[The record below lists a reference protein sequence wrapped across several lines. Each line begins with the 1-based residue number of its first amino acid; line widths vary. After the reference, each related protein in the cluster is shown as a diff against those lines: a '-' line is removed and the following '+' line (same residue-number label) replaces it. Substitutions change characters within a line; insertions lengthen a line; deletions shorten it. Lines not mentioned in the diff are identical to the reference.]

1 MLFVPFVTDFF
12 CLFVAEPWYD
22 ASAFLDLAA
31 REVQMQYPIAIIA
44 SVALFFSLGT
54 RERLEI
60 RDSFEFEPSA
70 QTVRKIRWPKRSIEV
85 ALSTSLLSPG
95 ANIKSDSD
103 VVGAARRAL
112 ARWSSL
118 SNINFVITWSTA
130 TSVSPADAGDGVSLL
145 TIAGTPENEA
155 FNSEATTGR
164 TRVFFDPETGNI
176 AEADISINPK
186 PRAEDG
192 TQLQFSTDGTPGTYD
207 LEATF
212 THEIGHMLGLD
223 HSSVL
228 SSTMQ
233 GRQAFNGTFGLP
245 ALTERTLSEEDR
257 QKIRGLYGPKLKLG
271 RIEGRLVDNRTPGT
285 LMPLNGVNVWAENV
299 VNGRLIASDV
309 TAEDGT
315 YRLEGLAPGLYRV
328 VVASGADTAQKFRS
342 FELSSQIIVK
352 PDVATP
358 LSSSLVPQQASVLN
372 PKVIGLNAELSTV
385 ALPLTPGKRVK
396 IYFGGEGVDQ
406 VPGTSIAVNS
416 PFFTVDPA
424 TLAREQIAAPF
435 PVVSIELQVAANA
448 PFGDYTLRLQSNSGE
463 TAYVPGA
470 ITIDPGAAST
480 FANPVDDF
488 RFFVTQ
494 QYTDL
499 TGREPD
505 SAMLDKLTA
514 QLSGCNSRSDCLRM
528 RRIEISTNLLVEN
541 ELPATGVFLYGLY
554 SAALGR
560 QPRYAELETDR
571 ALILGQKSELEAMR
585 LALTT
590 AFMERGEFKRRFPAT
605 MKPSDFVDSLLA
617 TIVQTTGVDLASER
631 SLLIGLLDDSAN
643 GRAAVLTRLA
653 SDQRVVD
660 ANYNHALVLFQY
672 FTYLRRNPDE
682 AAYNAWV
689 NTLKSKPLRD
699 PDAARSL
706 VCNFLNSTEYQNRF
720 TMVAT
725 HTNRECN

>member
-1 MLFVPFVTDFF
+1 
-12 CLFVAEPWYD
+12 
-22 ASAFLDLAA
+22 
-31 REVQMQYPIAIIA
+31 MQYPVAIIA
-44 SVALFFSLGT
+44 SVAMFFALGS

-70 QTVRKIRWPKRSIEV
+70 QTVRKIRWPRKTIEV
-85 ALSTSLLSPG
+85 AFSTSLLSPG
-95 ANIKSDSD
+95 ANIKPDSD

-112 ARWSSL
+112 ARWSNL
-118 SNINFVITWSTA
+118 SNISFVVTWSSV
-130 TSVSPADAGDGVSLL
+130 TSVSPAETGDGISLL
-145 TIAGTPENEA
+145 TIAVTPENEA

-176 AEADISINPK
+176 AEADISINPR

-212 THEIGHMLGLD
+212 THEIGHLLGLD
-223 HSSVL
+223 HSAVL

-233 GRQAFNGTFGLP
+233 SRQAFNGTFGMP
-245 ALTERTLSEEDR
+245 ALTERTLSEDDR
-257 QKIRGLYGPKLKLG
+257 QKIRSLYGPKLRLG

-285 LMPLNGVNVWAENV
+285 LLPLNGVNVWAENV

-309 TAEDGT
+309 TGEDGT
-315 YRLEGLAPGLYRV
+315 YRLEGLAPGQYRV
-328 VVASGADTAQKFRS
+328 VVSSSPDVAQKFRS
-342 FELSSQIIVK
+342 FELSNQVAVK
-352 PDVATP
+352 ADVSTP
-358 LSSSLVPQQASVLN
+358 LNSSLVPPQASGLN

-385 ALPLTPGKRVK
+385 ALPLAPGKRVK
-396 IYFGGEGVDQ
+396 IYLGGDGVDQ

-435 PVVSIELQVAANA
+435 PIVSIEVQVAPNA

-480 FANPVDDF
+480 FSNPVDDF
-488 RFFVTQ
+488 RFFITQ

-505 SAMLDKLTA
+505 AATLDKLTA
-514 QLSGCNSRSDCLRM
+514 QLSGCNSRSDCLRV
-528 RRIEISTNLLVEN
+528 RRIDLSTNLLVEN

-554 SAALGR
+554 STGLGR
-560 QPRYAELETDR
+560 LPRYAELETDR
-571 ALILGQKSELEAMR
+571 ALVLSQKSELEAVRMA
-585 LALTT
+585 LAS
-590 AFMERGEFKRRFPAT
+590 AFVERAEFKRKYPAT
-605 MKPSDFVDSLLA
+605 MKPGEFVDTLLA
-617 TIVQTTGVDLASER
+617 SMVQTTGIDLGSDR
-631 SLLIGLLDDSAN
+631 SLLIGLLDDAAN
-643 GRAAVLTRLA
+643 GRAAVLARIA

-660 ANYNHALVLFQY
+660 ANYNEALVLFQY

-682 AAYNAWV
+682 AAFNGWV

-699 PDAARSL
+699 PEAARSL
-706 VCNFLNSTEYQNRF
+706 VCNFVNSAEYQNRF
-720 TMVAT
+720 TMNPT
-725 HTNRECN
+725 HNSRECN

>member
-1 MLFVPFVTDFF
+1 MRG
-12 CLFVAEPWYD
+12 
-22 ASAFLDLAA
+22 AFLDLAA
-31 REVQMQYPIAIIA
+31 REVQMQYPVAILA
-44 SVALFFSLGT
+44 SLALFFSLGT

-70 QTVRKIRWPKRSIEV
+70 QTVRKIRWPKKTIEV
-85 ALSTSLLSPG
+85 AFSTSLLSPG
-95 ANIKSDSD
+95 SNIKADSD

-118 SNINFVITWSTA
+118 ANINFLVTWSQA
-130 TSVSPADAGDGVSLL
+130 TSVSPAEAGDGISLL
-145 TIAGTPENEA
+145 TIAVTPENEA

-164 TRVFFDPETGNI
+164 TRVFFDPETGHI
-176 AEADISINPK
+176 AEADISINPR

-192 TQLQFSTDGTPGTYD
+192 TELQFSTDGTPGTYD

-212 THEIGHMLGLD
+212 THEIGHLLGLD

-257 QKIRGLYGPKLKLG
+257 QKIRGLYGPNLKLG
-271 RIEGRLVDNRTPGT
+271 RIEGRLVDNRTPGS
-285 LMPLNGVNVWAENV
+285 LIPLNGVNVWAESV

-315 YRLEGLAPGLYRV
+315 YHLEGLAPGQYRV
-328 VVASGADTAQKFRS
+328 VVSSNVDAAQKFRS
-342 FELSSQIIVK
+342 FELSSQVLVK
-352 PDVATP
+352 ADAATP
-358 LSSSLVPQQASVLN
+358 LNSSLVPQQASVLN
-372 PKVIGLNAELSTV
+372 PKMIGLNAELSTV

-424 TLAREQIAAPF
+424 TLTREQITAPF
-435 PVVSIELQVAANA
+435 PIVSIEVQVAPNA

-470 ITIDPGAAST
+470 ITIDPGVAST
-480 FANPVDDF
+480 FSNPVDDY

-494 QYTDL
+494 QYMDL

-505 SAMLDKLTA
+505 SATLDKLTA
-514 QLSGCNSRSDCLRM
+514 QLNNCNSRSDCLRT
-528 RRIEISTNLLVEN
+528 RKIDISTNLLVEN

-554 SAALGR
+554 STGLGR

-571 ALILGQKSELEAMR
+571 ALVLNQKSELEAVR
-585 LALTT
+585 LALAN
-590 AFMERGEFKRRFPAT
+590 AFVERVEFKRRFPAT
-605 MKPSDFVDSLLA
+605 MKPAEFVDSLLTTVA
-617 TIVQTTGVDLASER
+617 QTAGVDLTSER
-631 SLLIGLLDDSAN
+631 SLLIGLLDDSVN
-643 GRAAVLTRLA
+643 GRAIVMTRLA
-653 SDQRVVD
+653 SDQRVID

-682 AAYNAWV
+682 TGYNTWV
-689 NTLKSKPLRD
+689 NTLKTKPLRD
-699 PDAARSL
+699 PEAARSL
-706 VCNFLNSTEYQNRF
+706 VCNFLTSAEYQSRF
-720 TMVAT
+720 TMNPT
-725 HTNRECN
+725 HNSRECN

>member
-1 MLFVPFVTDFF
+1 L
-12 CLFVAEPWYD
+12 CLFAAKPWYD
-22 ASAFLDLAA
+22 ASAFLDLAV
-31 REVQMQYPIAIIA
+31 RKVQMQYPVAIIA
-44 SVALFFSLGT
+44 SLALFFSLGT

-60 RDSFEFEPSA
+60 RDSFEFEPST
-70 QTVRKIRWPKRSIEV
+70 QTVRKIRWPRKTIEV

-95 ANIKSDSD
+95 ANIKPDSD

-118 SNINFVITWSTA
+118 SNINFLVTWSSA
-130 TSVSPADAGDGVSLL
+130 TSISPADSGDGVSLL
-145 TIAGTPENEA
+145 TIAVTSENEA

-176 AEADISINPK
+176 AEADISINPR

-192 TQLQFSTDGTPGTYD
+192 TELQFSTDGTPGTYD

-212 THEIGHMLGLD
+212 THEIGHLLGLD

-233 GRQAFNGTFGLP
+233 GRQAYNGTFGLP
-245 ALTERTLSEEDR
+245 ALTERTLSEDDR
-257 QKIRGLYGPKLKLG
+257 QKIRSLYGPKLRLG
-271 RIEGRLVDNRTPGT
+271 RIEGRLVDNRTTGV
-285 LMPLNGVNVWAENV
+285 LAPLNGVTVWAENV
-299 VNGRLIASDV
+299 ANGRLIASDV
-309 TAEDGT
+309 TADDGT
-315 YRLEGLAPGLYRV
+315 YHLDGLAPGQYRV
-328 VVASGADTAQKFRS
+328 VVASAIDTTQKFRS
-342 FELSSQIIVK
+342 FELSNQVAVK
-352 PDVATP
+352 ADVATP
-358 LSSSLVPQQASVLN
+358 LNSNLVPPQASSLN

-396 IYFGGEGVDQ
+396 IYLGGEGVDQ
-406 VPGTSIAVNS
+406 VPGTSIGVNS

-435 PVVSIELQVAANA
+435 PIVSIELQVAANA

-470 ITIDPGAAST
+470 ITIDPGVSST
-480 FANPVDDF
+480 SSNPVDDF

-494 QYTDL
+494 QYSDL

-505 SAMLDKLTA
+505 AATLDKLTA
-514 QLSGCNSRSDCLRM
+514 QLNGCNLRSDCVRS
-528 RRIEISTNLLVEN
+528 RRVDISTSLLVEN

-554 SAALGR
+554 STGLGR

-571 ALILGQKSELEAMR
+571 AVILAQKSELEAVR
-585 LALTT
+585 VALAS
-590 AFMERGEFKRRFPAT
+590 AFVDRAEFKRKYPAT
-605 MKPSDFVDSLLA
+605 MKPSEFVDSLLA
-617 TIVQTTGVDLASER
+617 TIAQTTGVDLSSER
-631 SLLIGLLDDSAN
+631 SLLIGLLDDPAN

-653 SDQRVVD
+653 SDPRVVD

-682 AAYNAWV
+682 AGLNAWV
-689 NTLKSKPLRD
+689 NALKSKPLRD
-699 PDAARSL
+699 PEAARTL
-706 VCNFLNSTEYQNRF
+706 VCNFLNSAEYQSRF
-720 TMVAT
+720 TMNPT
-725 HTNRECN
+725 HNSRECN

>member
-1 MLFVPFVTDFF
+1 
-12 CLFVAEPWYD
+12 
-22 ASAFLDLAA
+22 
-31 REVQMQYPIAIIA
+31 MQYPVAIIT
-44 SVALFFSLGT
+44 SLALFFALGS

-60 RDSFEFEPSA
+60 RDSFEFEPST
-70 QTVRKIRWPKRSIEV
+70 QSVRKIRWPKKTIQV

-95 ANIKSDSD
+95 ANIKPDSD

-112 ARWSSL
+112 TRWASL
-118 SNINFVITWSTA
+118 SNINFIVTWSSA
-130 TSVSPADAGDGVSLL
+130 ASVSPADAGDGISLL
-145 TIAGTPENEA
+145 TVAGTPENEA

-176 AEADISINPK
+176 AEADISINPR

-212 THEIGHMLGLD
+212 THEIGHLLGLD
-223 HSSVL
+223 HSAVL

-233 GRQAFNGTFGLP
+233 GRQAFNGTYGLP

-257 QKIRGLYGPKLKLG
+257 QKIRGLYGPKLRLG
-271 RIEGRLVDNRTPGT
+271 RIEGRLVDNRTPGALT
-285 LMPLNGVNVWAENV
+285 PLNGVNVWAENV

-315 YRLEGLAPGLYRV
+315 YHLEGLAPGQYRV
-328 VVASGADTAQKFRS
+328 VVASSAEAAQKFRS
-342 FELSSQIIVK
+342 FELSSQVTVK
-352 PDVATP
+352 ADVATP
-358 LSSSLVPQQASVLN
+358 LNSSLVPPQASGLS

-385 ALPLTPGKRVK
+385 ALPLTAGKRVK
-396 IYFGGEGVDQ
+396 IYLGGEGVDQ

-424 TLAREQIAAPF
+424 TLSREQIAAPF
-435 PVVSIELQVAANA
+435 PVVSIEVQVAPNA

-470 ITIDPGAAST
+470 ITIDPGVAST
-480 FANPVDDF
+480 LANPVDDY

-505 SAMLDKLTA
+505 SVTLDKLTA
-514 QLSGCNSRSDCLRM
+514 QLTGCNSRNDCLRI
-528 RRIEISTNLLVEN
+528 RRIDISTNLLVEN

-554 SAALGR
+554 STGLGR
-560 QPRYAELETDR
+560 QPRYPELETDR
-571 ALILGQKSELEAMR
+571 ALVLSQKSELEAVR
-585 LALTT
+585 LALAS
-590 AFMERGEFKRRFPAT
+590 AFVERAEFKRKFPAT
-605 MKPSDFVDSLLA
+605 MKAGEFVDSLLA
-617 TIVQTTGVDLASER
+617 TIIQSTGIDLTSDR
-631 SLLIGLLDDSAN
+631 SLLIGLLDDAAN

-660 ANYNHALVLFQY
+660 ANYNHALVVYQY
-672 FTYLRRNPDE
+672 FNYLRRSPDE
-682 AAYNAWV
+682 AGFNAWV
-689 NTLKSKPLRD
+689 NTLKNKPLRD

-706 VCNFLNSTEYQNRF
+706 VCNFLNSAEYQNRF
-720 TMVAT
+720 TMNPT
-725 HTNRECN
+725 HNSRECN

>member
-1 MLFVPFVTDFF
+1 
-12 CLFVAEPWYD
+12 
-22 ASAFLDLAA
+22 
-31 REVQMQYPIAIIA
+31 MQYPVALIV
-44 SVALFFSLGT
+44 SLALFFSLGA

-60 RDSFEFEPSA
+60 RDSFELEPST
-70 QTVRKIRWPKRSIEV
+70 QTVRKIHWPRKTIQV

-95 ANIKSDSD
+95 ANIKPDSD

-112 ARWSSL
+112 QRWASL
-118 SNINFVITWSTA
+118 SNINFIVTWSQA
-130 TSVSPADAGDGVSLL
+130 TSVSPAEAGDGISLL
-145 TIAGTPENEA
+145 TIAATPENEA

-176 AEADISINPK
+176 AEADVSINPR

-192 TQLQFSTDGTPGTYD
+192 TELQFSTDGTPGTYD

-212 THEIGHMLGLD
+212 THEIGHLLGLD

-233 GRQAFNGTFGLP
+233 SRQAFNGTFGLP

-257 QKIRGLYGPKLKLG
+257 QKIRGLYGPKLRLG
-271 RIEGRLVDNRTPGT
+271 RIEGRLVDNRTPGALT
-285 LMPLNGVNVWAENV
+285 PLNGVSVWAENV

-309 TAEDGT
+309 TADDGT
-315 YRLEGLAPGLYRV
+315 YHLEGLAPGQYRV
-328 VVASGADTAQKFRS
+328 VVASGADAAQKFRS
-342 FELSSQIIVK
+342 FELSNQVAVK
-352 PDVATP
+352 ADVATP
-358 LSSSLVPQQASVLN
+358 LNSNLVPSQASSLN
-372 PKVIGLNAELSTV
+372 PKMIGLNAELSTV

-396 IYFGGEGVDQ
+396 IYLGGEGVDQ

-435 PVVSIELQVAANA
+435 PIVSIELQVAANA

-470 ITIDPGAAST
+470 ITIDPGVAST
-480 FANPVDDF
+480 LSNPVDDF

-494 QYTDL
+494 QYADL

-505 SAMLDKLTA
+505 SATLDKLTA
-514 QLSGCNSRSDCLRM
+514 QLNGCNSRSDCLRA
-528 RRIEISTNLLVEN
+528 RRIDISTNLLVES
-541 ELPATGVFLYGLY
+541 ELPSTGVFLYGLY
-554 SAALGR
+554 STGLGR

-571 ALILGQKSELEAMR
+571 AFILNQKSEVEAVR
-585 LALTT
+585 LALAN
-590 AFMERGEFKRRFPAT
+590 AFVDRAEFKRKYPAT
-605 MKPSDFVDSLLA
+605 MKPAEFVDSLLA
-617 TIVQTTGVDLASER
+617 TIVQTTGVDLASDR
-631 SLLIGLLDDSAN
+631 SLLIGLLDDGVN

-653 SDQRVVD
+653 SDQRVID

-682 AAYNAWV
+682 AAFNAWL
-689 NTLKSKPLRD
+689 NTLKTKPLRD

-706 VCNFLNSTEYQNRF
+706 VCNFVNSAEYQSRF
-720 TMVAT
+720 TMVPT